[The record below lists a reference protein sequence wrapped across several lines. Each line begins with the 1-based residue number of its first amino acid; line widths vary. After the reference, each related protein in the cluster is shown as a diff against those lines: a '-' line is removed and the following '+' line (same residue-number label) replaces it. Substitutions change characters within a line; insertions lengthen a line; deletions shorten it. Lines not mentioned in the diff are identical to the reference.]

1 MELNALEIQSTTQAI
16 VLNTIAELLEEIV
29 SNKNDKPKEWM
40 TIEEARNYIGVS
52 YNTFNKFRIM
62 GLKVAEIDNVK
73 RVAKSEIDRF
83 LTEHSF

>member
-16 VLNTIAELLEEIV
+16 VLNTLAELLEEIV
-29 SNKNDKPKEWM
+29 SHSKKEPKEWM
-40 TIEEARNYIGVS
+40 SMEEACKYLNIS
-52 YNTFNKFRIM
+52 YNNFNKFRLI
-62 GLKVAEIDNVK
+62 GLKVSEVVRVK

>member
-1 MELNALEIQSTTQAI
+1 M
-16 VLNTIAELLEEIV
+16 NTLTELLEEIV
-29 SNKNDKPKEWM
+29 SNKKDTPKEWM

-62 GLKVAEIDNVK
+62 GLKVAEIDGVK

>member
-16 VLNTIAELLEEIV
+16 ILNTLAELLEEIV
-29 SNKNDKPKEWM
+29 SNKKDEPKEWM
-40 TIEEARNYIGVS
+40 SIEEACKYLNVS

-62 GLKVAEIDNVK
+62 GLKVAEVDRVK

-83 LTEHSF
+83 LTEHSL